1 MRQELVKNWMTCEVV
16 TVTPE
21 TTLAEAEE
29 LMLKR
34 GIRRMPVMEH
44 DHLIGIVTK
53 GDLREAD
60 PSSVT
65 SLSSWEVSEIRA
77 KVKVGQLM
85 TAKPKTILAEAT
97 INEAAQMMLKNKV
110 SGLPVVDEAG
120 KLVGIITESDIFRMV
135 VQQWGQM

>member
-65 SLSSWEVSEIRA
+65 SVSSWEVSEIRA

>member
-1 MRQELVKNWMTCEVV
+1 MTREVI

-21 TTLAEAEE
+21 TPLSEAEE
-29 LMLKR
+29 LMLAR

-65 SLSSWEVSEIRA
+65 SLSSWEVNEIRA
-77 KVKVGQLM
+77 KVKLGQLM
-85 TAKPKTILAEAT
+85 TAKPKTISQDAT
-97 INEAAQMMLKNKV
+97 INEAAQTMLKSKV
-110 SGLPVVDEAG
+110 SGLPVVDQAG

-135 VQQWGQM
+135 VQQWEQM

>member
-1 MRQELVKNWMTCEVV
+1 MRQELVKNWMTGEVV

-29 LMLKR
+29 LMLKH
-34 GIRRMPVMEH
+34 GIRRMPVVDH
-44 DHLIGIVTK
+44 NHLIGIVTK

-65 SLSSWEVSEIRA
+65 SLSSWEINEIRA

-85 TAKPKTILAEAT
+85 TAKPKTILQDAT
-97 INEAAQMMLKNKV
+97 INEAAQVMLKSKV

>member
-1 MRQELVKNWMTCEVV
+1 MRQELVKNWMTREVV

-29 LMLKR
+29 LMLKY
-34 GIRRMPVMEH
+34 GIRRMPVVDH
-44 DHLIGIVTK
+44 THLIGIVTK

-65 SLSSWEVSEIRA
+65 SLSSWEINEIRA

-85 TAKPKTILAEAT
+85 TAKPKTILQDAT
-97 INEAAQMMLKNKV
+97 INEAAQVMLKSKV

-135 VQQWGQM
+135 VQQWEQM

>member
-1 MRQELVKNWMTCEVV
+1 MRQELVKNWMTREVI

-21 TTLAEAEE
+21 TPLSEAEE
-29 LMLKR
+29 LMLAR

-65 SLSSWEVSEIRA
+65 SLSSWEVNEIRA

-85 TAKPKTILAEAT
+85 TAKPKTISQDAT
-97 INEAAQMMLKNKV
+97 INEAAQTMLKSKV
-110 SGLPVVDEAG
+110 SGLPVVDQAG

-135 VQQWGQM
+135 VQQWEQM

>member
-1 MRQELVKNWMTCEVV
+1 MRQELVKNWMAREVI

-29 LMLKR
+29 LMLKH
-34 GIRRMPVMEH
+34 GIRRMPVVDH
-44 DHLIGIVTK
+44 DHLIGVVTK
-53 GDLREAD
+53 GDIREAD

-65 SLSSWEVSEIRA
+65 SLSSWEVDEIRA

-85 TAKPKTILAEAT
+85 TAKPKTILQEAT
-97 INEAAQMMLKNKV
+97 INEAAQMMLKSKV
-110 SGLPVVDEAG
+110 SGLPVVDETG